1 MYLQKNQLTS
11 WAFAS
16 HSLLSLVI
24 DDVQEATKGLL
35 SGTVD
40 FISAGLLKIVGDTL
54 SGVCKLTGSHETC
67 ENVAFVVDLLAKLQE
82 NAAFT
87 SILAHSD
94 KTKR

>member
-24 DDVQEATKGLL
+24 DDTKGLL
-35 SGTVD
+35 SGAVD
-40 FISAGLLKIVGDTL
+40 FISASFLELVGDTL

-67 ENVAFVVDLLAKLQE
+67 ENVAFVVDLLAEL
-82 NAAFT
+82 NLHAANL